1 MSCEVVGVF
10 VLIASGTLAFS
21 YHEHLTWLAP
31 FVLLASAL
39 SLVAAHLWKQ
49 RRYLGQS
56 KKDDD
61 AIVAEPADMLPAG
74 VVWIV
79 WLIYGDIFRGV
90 APLVS
95 GFAAYV
101 HGTLIVLL
109 VLISHSR
116 SDIRRDGGWATFLI
130 CAVGVLLFIP
140 HPDTVSQ
147 RMPFHVLFVKVF
159 LFYSLFSVSDTAT
172 RLEFDARR
180 RADDPPTGSER
191 ACAMQIKI
199 VQSAWVLLSLFPL
212 TAVAVLQF
220 LLLFREIRRHTR
232 YTQQRRRRRNV
243 LPVHNGDVA
252 RKNRPRAS
260 TKQAPPVQPPKRD
273 PTPPPPRQSI
283 LTIPQS
289 YFDNTACHDLL

>member
-10 VLIASGTLAFS
+10 VLIAVGTLAFS

-31 FVLLASAL
+31 FVLLASVL
-39 SLVAAHLWKQ
+39 SLGAAHLLRQ
-49 RRYLGQS
+49 RRALGRS

-61 AIVAEPADMLPAG
+61 AAIAEPVDMLPAG
-74 VVWIV
+74 VVWIL

-116 SDIRRDGGWATFLI
+116 SDIRRESGWAAFLV

-159 LFYSLFSVSDTAT
+159 LFYSLFNVSDTAT

-180 RADDPPTGSER
+180 RAGDTPTGPER
-191 ACAMQIKI
+191 TCALQIKI
-199 VQSAWVLLSLFPL
+199 VQSAWVLLSLYPL

-220 LLLFREIRRHTR
+220 LLMFREIRRHAR
-232 YTQQRRRRRNV
+232 YAHRRKNV
-243 LPVHNGDVA
+243 LPVHTGDVA
-252 RKNRPRAS
+252 RKNRPPAS
-260 TKQAPPVQPPKRD
+260 TKQAPPVRPPKRE
-273 PTPPPPRQSI
+273 PTPPPPHERAI
-283 LTIPQS
+283 LTIPPS
-289 YFDNTACHDLL
+289 YFDQTTWQLPS